1 MPGGNPR
8 LRLGIHSAPLLV
20 GFLTLI
26 AALLGSMNGLG
37 RFDQAFYD
45 RAVIAAARP
54 ASDDILLVTIDTQT
68 VEALGRGPWSRA
80 VHAALLGRLQ
90 EARAV
95 GLDFRLS
102 EHDNID
108 PNGDVALAE
117 ALRSHGRVVLPAS
130 LTPLPRPTSLE
141 QPLSQ
146 LAGAAAGVGFVN
158 VPTDTDGVIRQAV
171 WRTSLREQRWQHLA
185 LAMLEIGGE
194 TELARTLG
202 RRLGSSGEGGIPY
215 SGPPGHLRSVSYLQ
229 VLQGRVPA
237 AWIQDKY
244 VLVGR
249 AAATGGDTYRTP
261 GSAPA
266 GGMSSVELVGNM
278 MQAARQDLVIQPAA
292 PWLNALA
299 CALPVLLLC
308 LALRHLPP
316 RGALLLTGV
325 MLVAVLAGAFLMLR
339 YLQLWFAPSAA
350 LLGLA
355 LSYPLWSWRGQE
367 AVLRH
372 MDSELKRLRQ
382 EYPPIMGEARLLALA
397 TSWSVEDRL
406 DELRQ
411 ALTRVRNLRR
421 FLADSLD
428 GIPDATLVFDAGGRL
443 QFCNRAALD
452 YFRGLGVRAPRN
464 GQPAAWL
471 MEKIVADATVRAEIN
486 RALHDVHPDER
497 EAPWSLDQEVRDYT
511 GRSFLVKCAPIRN
524 DEDAFAG
531 SVVTLSDITAIRA
544 AERKREE
551 TLRFVSHDM
560 RAPQNSILALVDL
573 SRGLQQSE
581 EGREAWSRVEQ
592 QAHRTLR
599 LVDDFVHLTRAESLK
614 IGETRVD
621 LTALVL
627 DAMDDV
633 WALARARGIALE
645 PQDMPQAFVRGDHA
659 LLRRALNNLLDN
671 AIKYTPEG
679 GHVSAALRADG
690 AHWVVAVAD
699 DGVGIA
705 PEDVPRLFQAF
716 SRVGSTRSD
725 TAGAGL
731 GLAFVHTVATRHGGG
746 VQVSSRHGTGST
758 FTLSLPAD
766 MADDED
772 DIARPR

>member
-1 MPGGNPR
+1 MLGGPPR
-8 LRLGIHSAPLLV
+8 RRLGIHSAPLLI
-20 GFLTLI
+20 GFLTLV

-45 RAVIAAARP
+45 RAVIAAERP
-54 ASDDILLVTIDTQT
+54 ASDDVLLVTVDGQT

-90 EARAV
+90 NARAV
-95 GLDFRLS
+95 GLDFRLN
-102 EHDNID
+102 EHDAID
-108 PNGDVALAE
+108 PDGDAALAE
-117 ALRSHGRVVLPAS
+117 AIRANGRVVLPVA
-130 LTPLPRPTSLE
+130 LNPLPRPSSLE
-141 QPLSQ
+141 PALPQ
-146 LAGAAAGVGFVN
+146 LASAAAALGFTN
-158 VPTDTDGVIRQAV
+158 VPPDSDGVIRQAV
-171 WRTSLREQRWQHLA
+171 WRATLNERNWQHMA
-185 LAMLEIGGE
+185 LAMLQAGGE
-194 TELARTLG
+194 AGLAQALT
-202 RRLGSSGEGGIPY
+202 RRLGDSGEGGIPY
-215 SGPPGHLRSVSYLQ
+215 SGPPGHLRTVSYLQ

-237 AWIQDKY
+237 AWIEDRY

-249 AAATGGDTYRTP
+249 GVTAGGDAYRTP
-261 GSAPA
+261 GSTP
-266 GGMSSVELVGNM
+266 GNGMSSVELVGNM
-278 MQAARQDLVIQPAA
+278 LQAARQDLVIQPAA
-292 PWLNALA
+292 TWLNALA
-299 CALPVLLLC
+299 CALPVLLLG

-316 RGALLLTGV
+316 RGALLLTGL
-325 MLVAVLAGAFLMLR
+325 MLVLVLAGAFLMLR
-339 YLQLWFAPSAA
+339 YLQVWFAPSAA

-372 MDSELKRLRQ
+372 MDYELKRLRQ
-382 EYPPIMGEARLLALA
+382 EYPPIMGESRQLALGA
-397 TSWSVEDRL
+397 NWSVEDRL

-428 GIPDATLVFDAGGRL
+428 GIPDATMVFDAGGRL

-471 MEKIVADATVRAEIN
+471 MEKIVADATARSEIN
-486 RALHDVHPDER
+486 RALHDLHPDER
-497 EAPWSLDQEVRDYT
+497 EAPWSLDQEVRDYA
-511 GRSFLVKCAPIRN
+511 GRSFIVKCAPIRN

-531 SVVTLSDITAIRA
+531 SVVTLSNITEIRA

-573 SRGLQQSE
+573 SRGLAQSPQ
-581 EGREAWSRVEQ
+581 GKEAWSRVEQ

-614 IGETRVD
+614 IGDTRVD

-633 WALARARGIALE
+633 WALAQARGIALE
-645 PQDMPQAFVRGDHA
+645 PQEMPQAFVRGDHA

-671 AIKYTPEG
+671 AIKYTLVG
-679 GHVSAALRADG
+679 GHVSTALYADG
-690 AHWVVAVAD
+690 AHWVVAVTD

-705 PEDVPRLFQAF
+705 AEDVSQLFQAF
-716 SRVGSTRSD
+716 SRVGATRSD
-725 TAGAGL
+725 TGGAGL

-746 VQVSSRHGTGST
+746 VQVSSRSGAGST

-772 DIARPR
+772 ESPCAQ

>member
-1 MPGGNPR
+1 MRGGNPR
-8 LRLGIHSAPLLV
+8 RRLGIHSAALLI
-20 GFLTLI
+20 GFLTLV
-26 AALLGSMNGLG
+26 AALLGSMDGLG

-45 RAVIAAARP
+45 RAVIAAGRP
-54 ASDDILLVTIDTQT
+54 ASDDILLVTIDSQTTQ
-68 VEALGRGPWSRA
+68 ALGRGPWSRA

-90 EARAV
+90 DARAV
-95 GLDFRLS
+95 GLDFHLG
-102 EHDNID
+102 EEDAID
-108 PNGDVALAE
+108 PNGDAALAD
-117 ALRSHGRVVLPAS
+117 AIRAHGRVVLAVA
-130 LTPLPRPTSLE
+130 LNPLPRPTSLE
-141 QPLSQ
+141 PVLPS
-146 LAGAAAGVGFVN
+146 LAGAAAAQGFVN
-158 VPTDTDGVIRQAV
+158 VPPDTDGVIRQAI
-171 WRTSLREQRWQHLA
+171 WRTTLNDQDWQHMA
-185 LAMLEIGGE
+185 LAMLQAGGE
-194 TELARTLG
+194 ANLAQRLAG
-202 RRLGSSGEGGIPY
+202 RLGGSGEGGILY
-215 SGPPGHLRSVSYLQ
+215 SGPPGHLRTVSYLQ

-237 AWIQDKY
+237 DWIQDRY

-249 AAATGGDTYRTP
+249 GAMTDGDNYRTP
-261 GSAPA
+261 VSTPTN
-266 GGMSSVELVGNM
+266 GMSSVELVGNM
-278 MQAARQDLVIQPAA
+278 MQAARQELVIRPAA

-325 MLVAVLAGAFLMLR
+325 MLVLVLAGAFLMLR
-339 YLQLWFAPSAA
+339 YVQIWFAPSAA

-367 AVLRH
+367 TVLRH
-372 MDSELKRLRQ
+372 MDDELRRLRQ
-382 EYPPIMGEARLLALA
+382 EYPPIMGEARVLALGA
-397 TSWSVEDRL
+397 NWSVEDRL

-471 MEKIVADATVRAEIN
+471 MEKIVADAAARSEIN
-486 RALHDVHPDER
+486 RALHDLHPDER

-511 GRSFLVKCAPIRN
+511 GRSFIVKCAPIRN
-524 DEDAFAG
+524 DEGAFAG
-531 SVVTLSDITAIRA
+531 SVVTLNDITAIRT

-573 SRGLQQSE
+573 SRGLPESQQ
-581 EGREAWSRVEQ
+581 GREAWSRVEQ

-614 IGETRVD
+614 IGDARVD

-633 WALARARGIALE
+633 WALAQARGIALE

-679 GHVSAALRADG
+679 GHVGTALRADG
-690 AHWVVAVAD
+690 AHWIVAITD

-705 PEDVPRLFQAF
+705 PEDVPQLFQAF
-716 SRVGSTRSD
+716 SRVGATRSD
-725 TAGAGL
+725 TGGAGL

-746 VQVSSRHGTGST
+746 VQVSSRSGAGST

-766 MADDED
+766 LADDDEE
-772 DIARPR
+772 APLAQ